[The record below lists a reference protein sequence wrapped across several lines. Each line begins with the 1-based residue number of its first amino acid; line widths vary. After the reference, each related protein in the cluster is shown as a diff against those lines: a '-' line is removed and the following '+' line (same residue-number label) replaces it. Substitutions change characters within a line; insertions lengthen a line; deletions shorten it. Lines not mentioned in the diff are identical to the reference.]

1 MIKIAENSKIFAV
14 LPILLAFSLLVSGQ
28 AFAWTINSNFESGT
42 VGSLA
47 QGTSGFDYAASRTTF
62 ASGVA
67 NSGSKSAK
75 MAWQAGDEGF
85 SSCTGQF
92 NFPSAVT
99 NGGEVWARGYF
110 YFASPWTW
118 SSAGGGY
125 KIIKIFRLLSNSGG
139 MDSIFADSDGAVVLS
154 NEPAQ
159 VQTVLNAPM
168 DIGKWQCL
176 EIYVK
181 ASSSSGIIRIWKNGV
196 LVGESVGPYTLAS
209 SSNVLNGVYV
219 MSQWNSGPSQSQTQ
233 YLDDFVITTDK
244 PSNVDAKGNA
254 MIGPIGWTGGG
265 SGGTA
270 SLTAPANLKVN

>member
-1 MIKIAENSKIFAV
+1 MMKISGKRKTFTM
-14 LPILLAFSLLVSGQ
+14 LHILLVTIMLSSGQ
-28 AFAWTINSNFESGT
+28 AFAWSIGATFESGG

-62 ASGVA
+62 SSDFA
-67 NSGSKSAK
+67 NSGTKSAK
-75 MAWQAGDEGF
+75 MAWAAGDEGF
-85 SSCTGQF
+85 SSDTGQF

-99 NGGEVWARGYF
+99 NGNEVWARGYF

-125 KIIKIFRLLSNSGG
+125 KIIKVFRLLSDSGG
-139 MDSIFADSDGAVVLS
+139 MDSIFADSDGAIVLS

-159 VQTVLNAPM
+159 VQTVLNASM

-181 ASSSSGIIRIWKNGV
+181 ASSTSGIIRIWKNGV
-196 LVGESVGPYTLAS
+196 LIGESVGPYTLAS
-209 SSNVLNGVYV
+209 SGNILNGVYV
-219 MSQWNSGPSQSQTQ
+219 MSQWNSGPAQNQNQ

-244 PSNVDAKGNA
+244 PSNVDAKGNP

-265 SGGTA
+265 STA
-270 SLTAPANLKVN
+270 SLTAPSNLKVN